1 MKGLVGFQ
9 QRVLGIL
16 NKDTGGARK
25 GKVLERGGEK
35 NVREHSTTKLTR
47 DFIIKHNVGLHS
59 N

>member
-35 NVREHSTTKLTR
+35 AEEYKGG
-47 DFIIKHNVGLHS
+47 KYGLVEKC
-59 N
+59 NC